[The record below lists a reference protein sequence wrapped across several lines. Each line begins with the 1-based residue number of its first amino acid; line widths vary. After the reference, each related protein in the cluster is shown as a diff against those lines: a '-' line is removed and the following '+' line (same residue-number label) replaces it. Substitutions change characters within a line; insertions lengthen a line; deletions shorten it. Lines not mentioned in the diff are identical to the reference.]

1 MTFYSLLEYCESAV
15 NNQLLLNINISLSSQ
30 NGNIINNLSLTPF

>member
-15 NNQLLLNINISLSSQ
+15 K
-30 NGNIINNLSLTPF
+30 